1 MKRFLALFLAAL
13 MLFSCVF
20 VFAACDKDDDKD
32 DKKKEAVPNSD
43 PEKAKEALEEAGYTV
58 QYTDVGVDG
67 IKAAIMATKA
77 DEDAEKS
84 DFIAITYYE
93 DKDAANTAWE
103 EAQDQIDGAKA
114 MYATMTG
121 RKESEIVVK
130 KSGTMIYVGTKDA
143 IKAAK

>member
-58 QYTDVGVDG
+58 QYTDVGVGG
-67 IKAAIMATKA
+67 IKAAITATKA
-77 DEDAEKS
+77 DEDAEKP
-84 DFIAITYYE
+84 DFIYITYYE

-103 EAQDQIDGAKA
+103 EAQDSIDEAKA
-114 MYATMTG
+114 MYATMIG
-121 RKESEIVVK
+121 RDESEIVIK
-130 KSGTMIYVGTKDA
+130 KSGTMIYIGTKDA